1 MINKNESFDGLNIF
15 FWIEGELE
23 DFFLNGNNVNEFEN
37 IKIKCFGKLDFF
49 VDDRLME
56 KKKIKK
62 VLNVGLFMDQLE
74 KFVDF
79 IKDFFDIRCF

>member
-1 MINKNESFDGLNIF
+1 MGGKIVRYMLVNFCKSINIKYCFILDWDVCEMINKNESFDGLNIF

-56 KKKIKK
+56 
-62 VLNVGLFMDQLE
+62 N
-74 KFVDF
+74 
-79 IKDFFDIRCF
+79 

>member
-56 KKKIKK
+56 
-62 VLNVGLFMDQLE
+62 N
-74 KFVDF
+74 
-79 IKDFFDIRCF
+79 